1 MSPMIVFQDIIR
13 TTLAVL
19 FIGFLITSSFMVL
32 RPFLPALVW
41 STTIVIA
48 TWPLMVAV
56 QERLRGKRGLA
67 VAVMTVAL
75 LMLFVIPFT
84 YAVMVIVDRSA
95 QIVEWAKSMATWRLP
110 PAPQALGHL
119 PLVGAKLSAVWQ
131 QIAAGSQ
138 EEIAERLA
146 PYAGMLATWFVAEL
160 GTFGVLLLHFLLTL
174 VISAILYS
182 HGETAAGGVCRFVRS
197 LSGERGENAI
207 RLAALSVRA
216 VALGIIVTALVQSL
230 LAGVGL
236 AAAGIQ
242 YTALLTALIFMC
254 AVMQLGPWPILI
266 PTVIW
271 LYWKGDPWWG
281 TGMLVWTLVVG
292 SLENVL
298 RPMLIR
304 RGANL
309 PVVLIFAGVIG
320 GLIAFGIIGLFIGP
334 VLLAVTHTLV
344 SAWIEDQEHAVL
356 PELPADE
363 KIFGDL
369 SARESRPTE
378 HLED

>member
-1 MSPMIVFQDIIR
+1 MSPVIAFQDIIR

-56 QERLRGKRGLA
+56 QDRLRGKRGLA
-67 VAVMTVAL
+67 VAVMTLAL

-84 YAVMVIVDRSA
+84 YALTVIIDRSA
-95 QIVEWAKSMATWRLP
+95 QLVEWARSLATWRLP
-110 PAPQALGHL
+110 PAPRALEHL
-119 PLVGAKLSAVWQ
+119 PLIGAKLTTVWQ

-146 PYAGMLATWFVAEL
+146 PYAGMLAAWFVAEL
-160 GTFGVLLLHFLLTL
+160 GTFGVLLLHFMLTL

-182 HGETAAGGVCRFVRS
+182 HGETAARGVCRFVRS
-197 LSGERGENAI
+197 LSGERGEKAI

-236 AAAGIQ
+236 ATAGIQ

-254 AVMQLGPWPILI
+254 AVMQLGPWPVLI

-304 RGANL
+304 RGTDL

-320 GLIAFGIIGLFIGP
+320 GLIAFGVIGLFIGP

-344 SAWIEDQEHAVL
+344 SAWIEDQEHAAL

-363 KIFGDL
+363 KVFG
-369 SARESRPTE
+369 ESYAPVSKAAE
-378 HLED
+378 HSEE

>member
-1 MSPMIVFQDIIR
+1 MSPVIAFQDIIR

-56 QERLRGKRGLA
+56 QDRLRGKRGLA
-67 VAVMTVAL
+67 VAVMTLAL

-84 YAVMVIVDRSA
+84 YALTVIIDRSA
-95 QIVEWAKSMATWRLP
+95 QLVEWARSLATWRLP
-110 PAPQALGHL
+110 PAPRALEHL
-119 PLVGAKLSAVWQ
+119 PLIGAKLTTVWQ

-146 PYAGMLATWFVAEL
+146 PYAGMLAAWFVAEL
-160 GTFGVLLLHFLLTL
+160 GTFGVLLLHFMLTL

-182 HGETAAGGVCRFVRS
+182 HGETAARGVCRFVRS
-197 LSGERGENAI
+197 LSGERGEKAI

-236 AAAGIQ
+236 ATAGIQ
-242 YTALLTALIFMC
+242 YTALLTALIFMY
-254 AVMQLGPWPILI
+254 AVP
-266 PTVIW
+266 
-271 LYWKGDPWWG
+271 
-281 TGMLVWTLVVG
+281 
-292 SLENVL
+292 
-298 RPMLIR
+298 
-304 RGANL
+304 
-309 PVVLIFAGVIG
+309 
-320 GLIAFGIIGLFIGP
+320 
-334 VLLAVTHTLV
+334 
-344 SAWIEDQEHAVL
+344 
-356 PELPADE
+356 
-363 KIFGDL
+363 
-369 SARESRPTE
+369 
-378 HLED
+378 